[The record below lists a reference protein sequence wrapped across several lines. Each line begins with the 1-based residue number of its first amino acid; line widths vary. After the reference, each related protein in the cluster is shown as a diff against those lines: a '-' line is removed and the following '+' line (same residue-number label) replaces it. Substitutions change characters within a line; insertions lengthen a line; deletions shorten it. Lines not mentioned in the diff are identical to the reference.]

1 MRGVSSRI
9 VVSAWAGMVII
20 VAETPT
26 TLYDVLAAA
35 AMAVKRSFLD
45 HMRLLFDEV
54 DRGLLLRRRC
64 CCGCG
69 CGCVEGRICFY
80 GSKYCSSPQEG
91 LCYFFLSAKGQ
102 VWGYSS

>member
-26 TLYDVLAAA
+26 TTLEDVVATA

-54 DRGLLLRRRC
+54 VSGSDRGRLLRR
-64 CCGCG
+64 
-69 CGCVEGRICFY
+69 GCVEGRICFY
-80 GSKYCSSPQEG
+80 GSKYCSSPQG
-91 LCYFFLSAKGQ
+91 FVIFSYAKGQ